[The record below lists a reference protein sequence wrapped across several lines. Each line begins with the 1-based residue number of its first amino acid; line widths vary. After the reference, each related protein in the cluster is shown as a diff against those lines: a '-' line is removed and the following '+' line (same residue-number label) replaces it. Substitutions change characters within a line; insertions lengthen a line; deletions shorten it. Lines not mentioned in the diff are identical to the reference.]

1 MERLKERLAVA
12 DKALTTLCLLPSTAE
27 VDDIVRDAAIQRFE
41 YTFEA
46 LWKAAH
52 SYLQVREGLESG
64 SPKSVIRNCLQVAV
78 LTDTQARLALA
89 MVDDRNLTVHTYNE
103 ELARQGNPAFGFY
116 RARFGLSLRE
126 FKVKTC
132 NHTI

>member
-12 DKALTTLCLLPSTAE
+12 DKALMTLCALPLTAE
-27 VDDIVRDAAIQRFE
+27 VDDIIRDAAIQRFE

-46 LWKAAH
+46 LWKAAQ

-103 ELARQGNPAFGFY
+103 ELARQIFSRLGDYA
-116 RARFGLSLRE
+116 GLMKEWLR
-126 FKVKTC
+126 KMAV
-132 NHTI
+132 